1 MAHHGHVIPS
11 PAPLAVAPS
20 LDVATAVA
28 LVLLVALAA
37 GVSAASG
44 LGVTRTQVTAAARAA
59 LQLAV
64 VAVVV
69 GAVLRSLL
77 LASLFVLVMLL
88 VAAAT
93 SARRMAVPA
102 TQLPWA
108 VLAVAAGVAPVLA
121 VTLLLDVLPLNP
133 VGVLPYAGIVIGGA
147 MSAATLT
154 GRRAAA
160 ELEALRP
167 QYEAAL
173 ALGLSGREAT
183 ALVLEPHAAE
193 GLVPGIDQTRTVG
206 LVTLPGAFVGVLL
219 GGGSATDAASAQL
232 LVLVGLLAAQAV
244 TAAVVLWLVAG
255 RRLVRTE
262 LLRAL
267 PT

>member
-1 MAHHGHVIPS
+1 MTD
-11 PAPLAVAPS
+11 PAPVRLLAVAPA

-28 LVLLVALAA
+28 LVVLVAIAA
-37 GVSAASG
+37 GVSALAG
-44 LGVTRTQVTAAARAA
+44 LGVTRAQVTAAARAT

-64 VAVVV
+64 VALVV
-69 GAVLRSLL
+69 GAVLRSLV
-77 LASLFVLVMLL
+77 LACLFVLVMLL

-93 SARRMAVPA
+93 SARRMGVTT
-102 TQLPWA
+102 TQAPWA
-108 VLAVAAGVAPVLA
+108 VLAIAAGVAPVLA
-121 VTLLLDVLPLNP
+121 VTLALGVLPLNP

-147 MSAATLT
+147 MAAATLT
-154 GRRAAA
+154 GRRAAQ
-160 ELEALRP
+160 ELELQRP

-173 ALGLSGREAT
+173 AVGLTPAEAT
-183 ALVLEPHAAE
+183 ALVLQPHAAE
-193 GLVPGIDQTRTVG
+193 GLVPGLDQTRTVG

-244 TAAVVLWLVAG
+244 TAAVVLRLLAG
-255 RRLVRTE
+255 RRL
-262 LLRAL
+262 LRADLQLVL

>member
-1 MAHHGHVIPS
+1 MGHVTEPQAL
-11 PAPLAVAPS
+11 PVLAVAPA
-20 LDVATAVA
+20 LDLATAVA
-28 LVLLVALAA
+28 LAVLVAIAA
-37 GVSAASG
+37 GVSAAAG
-44 LGVTRTQVTAAARAA
+44 LGVTRSQVTAAARAT

-64 VAVVV
+64 VALVV
-69 GAVLRSLL
+69 GTVLRSLV
-77 LASLFVLVMLL
+77 LACLFVLVMLL

-93 SARRMAVPA
+93 SARRMGVTTTEA
-102 TQLPWA
+102 PWA
-108 VLAVAAGVAPVLA
+108 VLAIAAGVAPVLA
-121 VTLLLDVLPLNP
+121 VTLALGVLPLNP

-147 MSAATLT
+147 MAAATLT

-160 ELEALRP
+160 ELEAHRP

-173 ALGLSGREAT
+173 AIGLSVREAT
-183 ALVLEPHAAE
+183 GLVLEPHAAE
-193 GLVPGIDQTRTVG
+193 GLVPGLDQTRTVG

-244 TAAVVLWLVAG
+244 TAAVVLRLVAT
-255 RRLVRTE
+255 RR
-262 LLRAL
+262 LLRADLVATL